1 MKHSKAPIIISI
13 LTFLVFAASI
23 ANLVICLKTG
33 ESLVMGI
40 GIAVVMAGI
49 FIACLITAIKDMKA
63 AKSDPDN
70 YDDIDD
76 DDDDD
81 DE

>member
-1 MKHSKAPIIISI
+1 MKPSKAPIVISI
-13 LTFLVFAASI
+13 LTFLVFAASV
-23 ANLVICLKTG
+23 ANLVICLNTKQ
-33 ESLVMGI
+33 SVPMGI

-49 FIACLITAIKDMKA
+49 FVACLITAIKDMKA
-63 AKSDPDN
+63 SKSDDG
-70 YDDIDD
+70 YDVD